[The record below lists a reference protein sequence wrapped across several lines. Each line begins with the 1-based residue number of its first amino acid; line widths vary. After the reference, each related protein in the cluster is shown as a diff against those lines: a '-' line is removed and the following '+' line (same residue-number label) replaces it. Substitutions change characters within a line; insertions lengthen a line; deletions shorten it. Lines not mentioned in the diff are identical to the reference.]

1 MAEELN
7 FNVKTNIED
16 AAKDAKKLGDNIEG
30 AAKKTDK
37 LEGATKKGEGGFK
50 KLSTA
55 VKGFGLA
62 LKAAGIGLVIAA
74 FVALKEA
81 IGKNQRV
88 MDGVNAIM
96 GTISLTFNQVVE
108 VLIDVYDWVT
118 DSTEKFDS
126 LGKVIKGL
134 ITIQLAPLKMAFLA
148 IKMGVQ
154 GAMLAWEDSFLGGK
168 DPEKIK
174 KLQADIKETANQM
187 GTVAVAAFNA
197 GKDIATNIG
206 GAFTEVVDIYG
217 ETRKRMTK
225 IDVKANHETSK
236 AQIEA
241 RNNAII
247 AAAAQQGIVEQKDR
261 EAALQRKIRDD
272 VRITFAERIEANK
285 KLNTVLDEQEEAM
298 LKNADLMIKAAKME
312 RDANKGSVEL
322 QAAYI
327 EALNERKAVLA
338 TIEGFREEQLMNEA
352 GLELELAALKKQLFE
367 AGLEGQELELVA
379 LKNAYDE
386 KVEMARLAG
395 EDITAITEKYKSDEA
410 AINKK
415 YSKEELKFSEMTQ
428 EQQLGI
434 MSKTAG
440 DLATILGE
448 ESAAGKA
455 AAIAQATIQTYLGA
469 TKAFSSMSSIPVVG
483 PALGAI
489 AAAAAVAAGIANVK
503 AIIATGDGGGSVP
516 AAPSGGGGGGA
527 TPSTTVASGA
537 FTLGEGEAPEPV
549 QAFVVTDD
557 MTNNQNKLANIRRRA
572 TI

>member
-134 ITIQLAPLKMAFLA
+134 ITIQLTPLKMAFLA

>member
-327 EALNERKAVLA
+327 TALNERKAVLA

-549 QAFVVTDD
+549 QAFVVPDD

>member
-285 KLNTVLDEQEEAM
+285 KLNTVLDEQEKAM
-298 LKNADLMIKAAKME
+298 LKNADLMIKAAKIE
-312 RDANKGSVEL
+312 RDANKGNVEL
-322 QAAYI
+322 EAAYI
-327 EALNERKAVLA
+327 TALNEKKAVLA

-469 TKAFSSMSSIPVVG
+469 TKAFSSMSSIPVIG
-483 PALGAI
+483 PALGAV

>member
-327 EALNERKAVLA
+327 TALNERKAVLA

-469 TKAFSSMSSIPVVG
+469 TKAFSSMSSIPVIG
-483 PALGAI
+483 PALGAV

>member
-1 MAEELN
+1 
-7 FNVKTNIED
+7 
-16 AAKDAKKLGDNIEG
+16 
-30 AAKKTDK
+30 
-37 LEGATKKGEGGFK
+37 
-50 KLSTA
+50 
-55 VKGFGLA
+55 
-62 LKAAGIGLVIAA
+62 
-74 FVALKEA
+74 
-81 IGKNQRV
+81 
-88 MDGVNAIM
+88 
-96 GTISLTFNQVVE
+96 
-108 VLIDVYDWVT
+108 
-118 DSTEKFDS
+118 
-126 LGKVIKGL
+126 
-134 ITIQLAPLKMAFLA
+134 
-148 IKMGVQ
+148 
-154 GAMLAWEDSFLGGK
+154 
-168 DPEKIK
+168 
-174 KLQADIKETANQM
+174 
-187 GTVAVAAFNA
+187 
-197 GKDIATNIG
+197 
-206 GAFTEVVDIYG
+206 
-217 ETRKRMTK
+217 
-225 IDVKANHETSK
+225 
-236 AQIEA
+236 
-241 RNNAII
+241 
-247 AAAAQQGIVEQKDR
+247 
-261 EAALQRKIRDD
+261 
-272 VRITFAERIEANK
+272 
-285 KLNTVLDEQEEAM
+285 M

-327 EALNERKAVLA
+327 TALNERKAVLA

-469 TKAFSSMSSIPVVG
+469 TKAFSSMSSIPVIG
-483 PALGAI
+483 PALGAV

>member
-327 EALNERKAVLA
+327 TALNERKAVLA

-352 GLELELAALKKQLFE
+352 GLELELAALKKDLLE